1 MKTDFLVIGS
11 GAAGLSFAIKASKL
25 GSVSL
30 ITKRQLIDSNTAKA
44 QGGIA
49 VVTRK
54 DDSFRSHIN
63 DTLIAGAG
71 LCKREVVELT
81 VEGGPSIIAELEEWG
96 VKFSRFGNKQ
106 NADYEFGLEGGH
118 SKRRI
123 LHCADATGFELQKVL
138 IAKAKKCG
146 IKFYENHT
154 AIDLITSGKLKKNF
168 QKNNERC
175 FGAYVL
181 SNATGEVNAF
191 TAKMT
196 VLATGGAGKVYLYTS
211 NPDIAA
217 GDGVAMA
224 YRCGATVANM
234 EFVQFH
240 PTCLFNEKERSF
252 LISEALR
259 GEGAVLRLK
268 NGKKF
273 MHKYHPLK
281 ELAPRDIVAR
291 AIGNELKILG
301 DDFVYLD
308 ITSKSSVYLKKR
320 FPTIYAKCLECGID
334 ISKNPIPV
342 VPAEHYSCG
351 GVLTDTF
358 AQTNIN
364 GLFAIGECACTGL
377 HGANRLASNSL
388 LEAMVFARRAYQKAN
403 ELVSKKINFP
413 IIPQW
418 DKGNAK
424 DSDESVVIKQN
435 WDEIRNFMWNYV
447 GIVRTD
453 KRLKRAFERIKLLKK
468 EIQEYYWNFFITSD
482 LIELRNIATVAEI
495 IIKSAI
501 KRKESR
507 GLHYNLDHPSMLKK
521 PKDTLIKR
529 F

>member
-11 GAAGLSFAIKASKL
+11 GIAGLSFAIKASKL
-25 GSVSL
+25 GTVAL
-30 ITKRQLIDSNTAKA
+30 ITKRQLIDSNTSKA

-49 VVTRK
+49 VVTEN
-54 DDSFRSHIN
+54 DDSFESHIN
-63 DTLIAGAG
+63 DTLSAGAG
-71 LCKREVVELT
+71 LCKKDIVKIT
-81 VEGGPSIIAELEEWG
+81 VEDGPESLAELEEWG
-96 VKFSRFGNKQ
+96 VKFSLSDNKK
-106 NADYEFGLEGGH
+106 NADYELGLEGGH
-118 SKRRI
+118 SNRRI
-123 LHCADATGFELQKVL
+123 LHCEDATGLELEKVL

-146 IKFYENHT
+146 IKFYENH
-154 AIDLITSGKLKKNF
+154 AAVDLITSGKLNKSF
-168 QKNNERC
+168 QKGNERC

-181 SNATGEVNAF
+181 NNATGEVSAF
-191 TAKMT
+191 VSKMT

-211 NPDIAA
+211 NPDIST

-234 EFVQFH
+234 EFIQFH
-240 PTCLFNEKERSF
+240 PTCLFNERERSF

-268 NGKKF
+268 NGKQF

-291 AIGNELKILG
+291 AIDNELKISG

-308 ITSKSSVYLKKR
+308 ITSKSLSFIKKR
-320 FPTIYAKCLECGID
+320 FPTIYAKCLDCGID
-334 ISKNPIPV
+334 ISKSPIPV

-351 GVLTDTF
+351 GVLTDSF

-388 LEAMVFARRAYQKAN
+388 LEAIVFARRAYKKAN
-403 ELVSKKINFP
+403 EIISKKINFP
-413 IIPQW
+413 AIPQW
-418 DKGNAK
+418 DKGKAK
-424 DSDESVVIKQN
+424 DSDELVVVKQN
-435 WDEIRNFMWNYV
+435 WEEIRNFMWNYV

-453 KRLKRAFERIKLLKK
+453 KRLKRAFERIKFLKK
-468 EIQEYYWNFFITSD
+468 EIQEYYWNFLITSD
-482 LIELRNIATVAEI
+482 LVELRNIATVAEI
-495 IIKSAI
+495 IIKSAM

-507 GLHYNLDHPSMLKK
+507 GLHYNLDHREMLKT
-521 PKDTLIKR
+521 PKNTLIKR